1 MARAFLS
8 LGSNLGDRRLYLEQA
23 LRQLGE
29 QDAVRVITCSPVYE
43 TEPWPEQR
51 VERTR
56 WYLNCAVEIETQLS
70 PYRLLRVVQQIEQV
84 AGRIRSTAWNGQYA
98 DRTLDIDIL
107 LYDNRVLSDDELQI
121 PHPLLHERRFVLI
134 PLADIAPE
142 VEHPTLYQTIRELLA
157 ETEDHRHIFP
167 YFA

>member
-8 LGSNLGDRRLYLEQA
+8 LGSNLGDRRQYLEEA

-29 QDAVRVITCSPVYE
+29 EEAVRVITCSQVYE
-43 TEPWPEQR
+43 TEPWPERR

-56 WYLNCAVEIETQLS
+56 WYLNCAVEIETEIS
-70 PYRLLRVVQQIEQV
+70 PHRLLRIVQQIEQA
-84 AGRIRSTAWNGQYA
+84 AGRIRPAAWNGQYA

-107 LYDNRVLSDDELQI
+107 LYGDHVLSDDALQI

-157 ETEDHRHIFP
+157 ETEDPRHIFP